1 MSEDKKNIWNKWL
14 VWKKWADVKIRVC
27 CWNKCKERMSQY
39 TLDRACR
46 ELNLEEW
53 TFEDWW
59 TTENWKV
66 QVEKTW
72 CMWNCRDWVNVKIE
86 KKWKNWKTE
95 QMISRVDPI
104 KMWNLMNEFK
114 KFKNKK

>member
-1 MSEDKKNIWNKWL
+1 MSKDKKNIWD
-14 VWKKWADVKIRVC
+14 KWADIKIKIC
-27 CWNKCKERMSQY
+27 CWNNCKERMSQY

-46 ELNLEEW
+46 ELNFEEW

-59 TTENWKV
+59 ITDNWKV
-66 QVEKTW
+66 QILKTW
-72 CMWNCRDWVNVKIE
+72 CMWKCKDGPNIKIE
-86 KKWKNWKTE
+86 KNWKE
-95 QMISRVDPI
+95 QIISRVDPV